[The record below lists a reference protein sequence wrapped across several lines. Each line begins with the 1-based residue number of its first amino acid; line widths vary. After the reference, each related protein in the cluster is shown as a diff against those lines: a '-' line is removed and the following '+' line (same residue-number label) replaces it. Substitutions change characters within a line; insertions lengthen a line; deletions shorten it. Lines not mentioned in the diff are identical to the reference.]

1 MSDRFSD
8 EQWRNI
14 LELANAAVKYPKDE
28 RLAFLAS
35 VGSNPDVI
43 KQVLVL
49 TEAFEQP
56 EEPSARVGVKVGH
69 FTILEH
75 LGRGGMGDVYSAQDL
90 DLERKV
96 ALKFLSPEALGQ
108 EGAGER
114 FIREART
121 ASALNHPNIVTI
133 HEVIRSESSL
143 AIVMELIAGIP
154 LRKVC
159 GTPLPTDSLLPIARQ
174 IADALSAAHGAG
186 VVHRDMKPENVMLL
200 PDGRVKVVD
209 FGLARRFGVAA
220 STSNWASATSVFA
233 GTWRYMSPE
242 QCKGETLTGASDVFS
257 FGLVLY
263 ELAAG
268 RHPFFAESA
277 FETLQAIAGAAAEPP
292 SKWNSG
298 LPKNLDT
305 LILSMLE
312 KDPLQRPSA
321 GAIAR
326 VLAESESEQAIPNP
340 GDPLPLSRQA
350 RSSMWLGLA
359 VLLLAG
365 VAVWLWKFYPTANH
379 QPAFFQVT
387 TLVPE
392 NRATAAAISP
402 DGRMTAY
409 ANIDG
414 LFLKKNQTG
423 ETTALPGV
431 GAFAADQV
439 SWFRDGSKLIASG
452 FSELT
457 NRSSLWSVSTTG
469 APPAELRL
477 DARNG
482 IPSPDGTQI
491 AFINHDRTAI
501 WLMGAHGEDPRYVV
515 FAPGDDTFWLVWW
528 SADGRRLTFQRRHY
542 SGKLDFGVAA
552 ADRYHERILESVDL
566 ETGTVTATMP
576 DLGIESAAA
585 LPDGRILFLRLDPPG
600 SNISNDL
607 WEAQTNPLT
616 GALRGQ
622 PRKIASPVAGTR
634 DRIFGMSATS
644 DGTKVMVL
652 KGTNQNAVFVADL
665 ALSPPRLSGARR
677 LTLDERSNFPHAWT
691 ADSNAVIF
699 ESDRDGSWDIFKQG
713 INQHSPESLA
723 ASPSRWEVLPQ
734 LTPDGLS
741 VLYAAGTEKGNPGPY
756 TLRRVPI
763 QGGPSVEVPTGGP
776 LDEFRCGLHGR
787 CVLRTTVG
795 RQYYIYRELDP
806 IRGPGPELAR
816 TAWFP
821 TLVGDWALSQDGSQV
836 AIPNHDSRSA
846 RVRVLNLDAAPNQ
859 PREREL
865 DLAPLTDLSAMVSA
879 ADGKGWFLT
888 VDTTIGKRILYLQ
901 PDGHS
906 FPLGDIQGWVVPAP
920 DGRKVAYLNRIV
932 AANAWIIDRH

>member
-28 RLAFLAS
+28 RVAFLEG
-35 VGSNPDVI
+35 VGSSPDVI

-56 EEPSARVGVKVGH
+56 SEPSTRLGLKVGH
-69 FTILEH
+69 FIILEH
-75 LGRGGMGDVYSAQDL
+75 LGRGGMGDVYSAEDL

-96 ALKFLSPEALGQ
+96 ALKFLSPEALGHA
-108 EGAGER
+108 GAGER

-121 ASALNHPNIVTI
+121 ASALNHPNIITI

-143 AIVMELIAGIP
+143 AIVMELVPGIP
-154 LRKVC
+154 LRKLC
-159 GTPLPTDSLLPIARQ
+159 GSPLPTDSLLPIARQ
-174 IADALSAAHGAG
+174 IARALAAAHGAG
-186 VVHRDMKPENVMLL
+186 VVHRDMKPENVMVM

-209 FGLARRFGVAA
+209 FGLARRFGVG
-220 STSNWASATSVFA
+220 SNTSNWASSTSVFA

-242 QCKGETLTGASDVFS
+242 QCRGETLTGASDIFS

-268 RHPFFAESA
+268 RHAFQTASA
-277 FETLQAIAGAAAEPP
+277 FETLQAIAGSPAEPP
-292 SKWNSG
+292 SKWNSA
-298 LPKNLDT
+298 LPKSLDA
-305 LILSMLE
+305 LILSMLD
-312 KDPLQRPSA
+312 KDPAQRPSA
-321 GAIAR
+321 GAIAG
-326 VLAESESEQAIPNP
+326 VLTESESTQTNP
-340 GDPLPLSRQA
+340 DTRSPFPLPRQTSSRTWFA
-350 RSSMWLGLA
+350 LVA
-359 VLLLAG
+359 VLLAG
-365 VAVWLWKFYPTANH
+365 FAAWFWKSYSAPDH
-379 QPAFFQVT
+379 QPAFSQVT
-387 TLVPE
+387 ALVPE

-402 DGRMTAY
+402 DGRFTAY

-414 LFLKKNQTG
+414 LFLKANQSG
-423 ETTALPGV
+423 ETNALPGV
-431 GAFAADQV
+431 GDFVADQL
-439 SWFRDGSKLIASG
+439 SWYRDSSKLIASG
-452 FSELT
+452 FSEVT

-469 APPAELRL
+469 AAPTQLRL

-491 AFINHDRTAI
+491 AFINRDRTAI
-501 WLMGAHGEDPRYVV
+501 WLMGARGEEPRNVV
-515 FAPGDDTFWLVWW
+515 IAPGDDTFWLVLW
-528 SADGRRLTFQRRHY
+528 SADGRRLVFQRRHY
-542 SGKLDFGVAA
+542 SGKVDLGVVA
-552 ADRYHERILESVDL
+552 ADRYYKRSLESVDL
-566 ETGTVTATMP
+566 ETGTVTASMP

-585 LPDGRILFLRLDPPG
+585 LPDGRILFLRLDPMG
-600 SNISNDL
+600 SSNDL
-607 WEAQTNPLT
+607 WEGQTNPST
-616 GALRGQ
+616 GAFRAP

-665 ALSPPRLSGARR
+665 ELSPPRFSGARR
-677 LTLDERSNFPHAWT
+677 LTLNERSNFPHAWT

-699 ESDRDGSWDIFKQG
+699 ESDRNGSWDVFKQP
-713 INQHSPESLA
+713 IDQHFPESLA
-723 ASPSRWEVLPQ
+723 ASTSRWEVLPQ

-741 VLYAAGTEKGNPGPY
+741 VLYAAGAEKQNPGPY
-756 TLRRVPI
+756 TLRRVLVK
-763 QGGPSVEVPTGGP
+763 GGTSVEVPIGGA
-776 LDEFRCGLHGR
+776 LDEFRCSFGGR

-795 RQYYIYRELDP
+795 RQYYVFHELDP
-806 IRGPGPELAR
+806 IRGIGRELAR
-816 TAWFP
+816 TAWLP
-821 TLVGDWALSQDGSQV
+821 SLVGDWSLSQDGSQI

-846 RVRVLNLDAAPNQ
+846 RIRMLNLDGAPNK
-859 PREREL
+859 PKEREL
-865 DLAPLTDLSAMVSA
+865 DLEPITDLSEVVAA

-888 VDTTIGKRILYLQ
+888 VDTTIGKRVLYVRS
-901 PDGHS
+901 DGQS
-906 FPLGDIQGWVVPAP
+906 SPLGDIQGWVVPAP